1 MRSAGRVFMQCRF
14 HVAVAKLIVAEA
26 SYIRRQLELR
36 P

>member
-1 MRSAGRVFMQCRF
+1 MQLADQVFMQCRF

-26 SYIRRQLELR
+26 SYIRQQLELR